1 MLLRLP
7 WWLSVKESPCW
18 CRRLKRCRFN
28 PRVGKIL
35 WSRKWQPT
43 PVSLPGKFHKQRSLV
58 GYSPWGCK
66 ESDMTERTC
75 VHTHTYIHTHTHT
88 DLGGDLWLSPA
99 SLCWIPQGHGTR
111 QSHSSYILWTHR
123 VTVGKQ
129 AVSLLWA
136 SVFPF
141 LNGDFYGDLAFE
153 PLSKH
158 KAISLN
164 ELWCREPK
172 WKTKH
177 IHRWSSWLR
186 RQGRGQG
193 LTQQLSPGSYWS
205 PHNPPYFLC

>member
-1 MLLRLP
+1 MLKNPLADAGDSRDAGSIPGLGRSSGVGNGKLLQYP
-7 WWLSVKESPCW
+7 CLENSINRGAWWAIVHGVAKSQTWLSAHVC
-18 CRRLKRCRFN
+18 
-28 PRVGKIL
+28 
-35 WSRKWQPT
+35 
-43 PVSLPGKFHKQRSLV
+43 
-58 GYSPWGCK
+58 
-66 ESDMTERTC
+66 
-75 VHTHTYIHTHTHT
+75 THTPTYTHTHTHTHT

-129 AVSLLWA
+129 AVSPLWA

-164 ELWCREPK
+164 ELCLMQR
-172 WKTKH
+172 T
-177 IHRWSSWLR
+177 
-186 RQGRGQG
+186 
-193 LTQQLSPGSYWS
+193 
-205 PHNPPYFLC
+205 